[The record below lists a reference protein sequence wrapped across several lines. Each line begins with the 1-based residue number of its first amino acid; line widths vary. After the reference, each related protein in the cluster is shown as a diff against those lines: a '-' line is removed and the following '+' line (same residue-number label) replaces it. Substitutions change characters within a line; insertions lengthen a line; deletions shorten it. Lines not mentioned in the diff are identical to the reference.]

1 MIKMPGASYNGFS
14 TEIGALAAG
23 TADVKGSGTS
33 GDMGV
38 AAVTG
43 IAGIAV
49 VCDGARADIFS
60 ASFAG
65 IAATLAEILRA
76 LFSSGF
82 WTRGTS
88 KII

>member
-1 MIKMPGASYNGFS
+1 M
-14 TEIGALAAG
+14 
-23 TADVKGSGTS
+23 
-33 GDMGV
+33 
-38 AAVTG
+38 
-43 IAGIAV
+43 

-82 WTRGTS
+82 WTRGIDS
-88 KII
+88 ADVGEGALKKGLRD